1 MPGTVVDENNTVY
14 MELVKTLSGV
24 WTVEPITPDQPAAV
38 QSSWTALVG
47 STIWLADGKTPVNSK
62 IQQPSGKGHKYV
74 LIYGGERYWTD
85 GLLYFNVDFTTEME
99 GRPGCYPIV
108 DISDRAGAWDKIHVY
123 TNYFDSVNEEFHF
136 DIIICANS
144 APGIKEGKPL
154 EDPSHIPG
162 FAKYGRMYNRQ

>member
-1 MPGTVVDENNTVY
+1 MTLIKANNGTKIESKGPT
-14 MELVKTLSGV
+14 E
-24 WTVEPITPDQPAAV
+24 
-38 QSSWTALVG
+38 
-47 STIWLADGKTPVNSK
+47 TI
-62 IQQPSGKGHKYV
+62 
-74 LIYGGERYWTD
+74 
-85 GLLYFNVDFTTEME
+85 NVDFTTEME